1 MPTDRPTPPDDDL
14 AVRLQWPSDP
24 SLAPEAERPAASA
37 WPSGPEDDDSGA
49 HTPEV
54 VAIAGDPSRPG
65 RTLIEAYDR
74 LGDRVLERMRALRED
89 IDADLSAVRSE
100 LASLRQAVDDVGDR
114 VQLRQLRATLDELRS
129 DVTGLRRAVIEWP
142 ELEQVSSDIAGLRSD
157 MTEVVQAV
165 RGADA
170 AAPSIAAL
178 GPLVE
183 ELAELR
189 GEVTSLRRRI
199 TLRGEGSAPVLDEG
213 QLARLADQ
221 VADRIAA
228 SGSRSRRR

>member
-1 MPTDRPTPPDDDL
+1 MPTDRPNPPDDDL

-24 SLAPEAERPAASA
+24 SLAPEADRPAPPPWNA
-37 WPSGPEDDDSGA
+37 DDDTDVHSA
-49 HTPEV
+49 EV
-54 VAIAGDPSRPG
+54 VATAGDPSRPG

-89 IDADLSAVRSE
+89 LDADLSAVRSE

-157 MTEVVQAV
+157 MTEVVQAIGGGS
-165 RGADA
+165 RDA
-170 AAPSIAAL
+170 TTPSLAAL

-199 TLRGEGSAPVLDEG
+199 TLRGEGSTPVLDEN

-228 SGSRSRRR
+228 SGARTRRR

>member
-24 SLAPEAERPAASA
+24 SPAPETDRPVA
-37 WPSGPEDDDSGA
+37 PSPDDDPRV
-49 HTPEV
+49 HTAEV
-54 VAIAGDPSRPG
+54 VAADPSRPG

-157 MTEVVQAV
+157 MTEVIQAV
-165 RGADA
+165 RAGDP

-199 TLRGEGSAPVLDEG
+199 TLRGGASAPVLDED

>member
-1 MPTDRPTPPDDDL
+1 MPTDRPNPPDDDL

-24 SLAPEAERPAASA
+24 SLAPDTDRSAAP
-37 WPSGPEDDDSGA
+37 WPSAPEDGETRV
-49 HTPEV
+49 HTAEV
-54 VAIAGDPSRPG
+54 VAGDPSGPG

-157 MTEVVQAV
+157 MTEVIQAV
-165 RGADA
+165 RGGDP

-199 TLRGEGSAPVLDEG
+199 TLRGGSSAPPLDEE

>member
-1 MPTDRPTPPDDDL
+1 MPTDRPTPSDDDL

-24 SLAPEAERPAASA
+24 SLAPQADRPAASA
-37 WPSGPEDDDSGA
+37 WPSGTDDDDTGA
-49 HTPEV
+49 HSPEV

-89 IDADLSAVRSE
+89 IDADLTAVRSE

-157 MTEVVQAV
+157 MTDVVQAV
-165 RGADA
+165 RGAD

-199 TLRGEGSAPVLDEG
+199 TLRGEGSAPVLDEA

-228 SGSRSRRR
+228 SSSRSRRR